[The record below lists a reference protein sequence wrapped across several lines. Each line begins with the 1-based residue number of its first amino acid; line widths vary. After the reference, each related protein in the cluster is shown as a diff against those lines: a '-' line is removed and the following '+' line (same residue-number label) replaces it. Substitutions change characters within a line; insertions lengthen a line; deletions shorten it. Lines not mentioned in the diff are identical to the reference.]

1 MHFNA
6 EWILKECEEKK
17 RPISDFFRRYEAEN
31 AEMTEDALD
40 EEMLKVLE
48 IMKDSANQAL
58 ETPTFSLSGM
68 TGGAAAKVWS
78 HRKEQSLLG
87 EFVLGSVARALSTS
101 EVNASMGKIVA
112 APTAGA
118 AGILPA
124 ALAGVQEKMGL
135 ELSDLLPGLYTA
147 GAIGKI
153 IAQEATISGA
163 DGGCQAECG
172 AAASMAAAG
181 LTEIMGGTPE
191 ECFHAASFAL
201 IHVMGLVCDPI
212 AGFVEFPCSLRN
224 ASGLVNAFISADL
237 AKAGVKSLVPFDEV
251 VDSMYQVGRSM
262 PETLR
267 ETALGGIAAT
277 PTAKKLEEEYL

>member
-1 MHFNA
+1 MHFSA
-6 EWILKECEEKK
+6 EFVLDMCRQKNL
-17 RPISDFFRRYEAEN
+17 PVSAFFREYEADGAGISQE
-31 AEMTEDALD
+31 ALD
-40 EEMLKVLE
+40 QRMLE
-48 IMKDSANQAL
+48 ILQVMKESANKAL
-58 ETPTFSLSGM
+58 ETPLFSLSGM
-68 TGGAAAKVWS
+68 SGGFSTKVWN
-78 HRKEQSLLG
+78 HRKENSFLG
-87 EFVLGSVARALSTS
+87 EFVLGSVAKALSVS

-124 ALAGVQEKMGL
+124 ALLAAQDKWELEAQE
-135 ELSDLLPGLYTA
+135 LLPGLYTA

-172 AAASMAAAG
+172 TAAAMAAAG
-181 LTEIMGGTPE
+181 LTEILGGTPE
-191 ECFHAASFAL
+191 ECFHAAGFAL

-224 ASGLVNAFISADL
+224 ASGIVNAFISADM
-237 AKAGVKSLVPFDEV
+237 AKAGVVSLVPFDEV
-251 VDSMYQVGRSM
+251 VSAMYQVGRMM
-262 PETLR
+262 PEALR

-277 PTAKKLEEEYL
+277 PAAKKLEEEFL